1 MTHSERIKIAQELH
15 DGIAQDLVALS
26 YALDLLL
33 AAPDTPGN
41 TRIEIRNILFKVSTI
56 IDSVRAEIFNL
67 RAADLTSLEQSL
79 QALLG
84 EMHSSIEL
92 KISEK
97 DCALSDQV
105 QHELLAISRELLRN
119 TVKHSGA
126 SVIEICISQSENGL
140 EYTYRD
146 NGKGMNT
153 SNSEGFGIRGIQ
165 ERCSAINGAL
175 TMSSTPMGIN
185 YSITLPS

>member
-1 MTHSERIKIAQELH
+1 MTQRERIKIAQELH
-15 DGIAQDLVALS
+15 DGIAQDLVGLS
-26 YALDLLL
+26 YSLDLLL
-33 AAPDTPGN
+33 AAPETPSL
-41 TRIEIRNILFKVSTI
+41 TRIELRTILFKVSTLI
-56 IDSVRAEIFNL
+56 ESVRAEIFNL
-67 RAADLTSLEQSL
+67 RAQELLSFEQSL
-79 QALLG
+79 RALLL
-84 EMHSSIEL
+84 ELKSTVEL
-92 KISEK
+92 KITRQ
-97 DCALSDQV
+97 DCVIAA
-105 QHELLAISRELLRN
+105 HTEEELLAISRELLRN
-119 TVKHSGA
+119 SLKHSGA

-140 EYTYRD
+140 QYFYRD